1 MKEFLKPIIASFIN
15 PNTKKIRPSKWVAL
29 IFFMLLTLVPIH
41 QMATENTW
49 LVKLILTTNIF
60 AIFAISWDIL
70 SGYTGQENFGHHFF
84 VGVGG
89 FMVGLF
95 TVALV
100 KPGVVEGATQAAL
113 VNVNIPGGI
122 LILISGVLAAF
133 FGLLIGVP
141 CLKLSGPYLALA
153 TISMGLIFYEFVDK
167 ILPGLHPVIKSHAT
181 ESIRG
186 LPSLVSSPILFYYIV
201 LIVTII
207 SLLVLYS
214 YSRSNYGFVLKAI
227 KKDEPAAKAMSINTT
242 FYKVTVFMVSAF
254 FAGIAGAF
262 LAYSLGSIAGADI
275 QTNLGIKI
283 ISMCIVGG
291 IGTISGSFGGS
302 YFLMIL
308 LWSMNEIARLLSDIT
323 GIDGIVTF
331 YKIFEDIFYF
341 GAIVL
346 VLLFMPHG
354 ILTSVINKFNAR
366 YLKKKSTELW

>member
-29 IFFMLLTLVPIH
+29 IFFILLTLVPIH

>member
-323 GIDGIVTF
+323 GIDSIVTF
-331 YKIFEDIFYF
+331 YKIFQDIFYF

>member
-122 LILISGVLAAF
+122 LILISGFLAAF